1 MEDRS
6 PASAA
11 AGRCP
16 VHPSEPA
23 VGVCLSCGRLICRD
37 CRRRLGGRNICPE
50 CRDAAESRSE
60 RRGRIGRIAV
70 LALVGLLVGLW
81 FARPEE
87 LPPAAERLWEIAEA
101 VETFRSD
108 MLRWPGEGASTA
120 GDEADAP
127 DSADDGG
134 ASGAAGLRELTV
146 EPTDTSLWF
155 GPYLDDE
162 QLVDGLPADVH
173 GNPVAYLRD
182 ERGVFVASPGPDGEY
197 QTDLAG
203 VNPADDAAGDDLLA
217 WVEVY

>member
-1 MEDRS
+1 M
-6 PASAA
+6 
-11 AGRCP
+11 
-16 VHPSEPA
+16 
-23 VGVCLSCGRLICRD
+23 SCGRLLCRD

-50 CRDAAESRSE
+50 CQDAAENRSE

-108 MLRWPGEGASTA
+108 MLRWPGEDASTA
-120 GDEADAP
+120 GDEADAEAL
-127 DSADDGG
+127 DTAVDDG
-134 ASGAAGLRELTV
+134 ASAAPGAAGLRELTA
-146 EPTDTSLWF
+146 EPADTTLWF

-182 ERGVFVASPGPDGEY
+182 ERGVFVASPGPDGEF
-197 QTDLAG
+197 QTDLG
-203 VNPADDAAGDDLLA
+203 RVDPADDAAGDDLLA
-217 WVEVY
+217 WVEVN